1 MTIEEIKE
9 LIEDVIAATS
19 EFERTLYLKLGCS
32 FACFQSELCAKED
45 LIEAIEEYRGQK

>member
-19 EFERTLYLKLGCS
+19 EFQRAIDLNLGCS
-32 FACFQSELCAKED
+32 FACFQSEYCAKED
-45 LIEAIEEYRGQK
+45 LVEAIEEYRGQK